1 MFKNINTETAFNR
14 AGVAC
19 LAVSAFNALTSIW
32 DRKGI
37 GITAAWAAFTVL
49 AVALDACGIKLG
61 TNASFAL
68 ACLGMGVPFMSGI
81 ALKGIAAVWC

>member
-19 LAVSAFNALTSIW
+19 LAVSA
-32 DRKGI
+32 
-37 GITAAWAAFTVL
+37 AFTVL
-49 AVALDACGIKLG
+49 AVALDACGIKMG

-68 ACLGMGVPFMSGI
+68 SCLGMGIPFVSGI

>member
-19 LAVSAFNALTSIW
+19 LAVSAV
-32 DRKGI
+32 
-37 GITAAWAAFTVL
+37 FTVL

-61 TNASFAL
+61 MNASFAL
-68 ACLGMGVPFMSGI
+68 ACLGMGIPFMSGI

>member
-1 MFKNINTETAFNR
+1 MNVVERRATDRKDFDMNTNKTNTETAFNR
-14 AGVAC
+14 AGIAC
-19 LAVSAFNALTSIW
+19 LAVS
-32 DRKGI
+32 
-37 GITAAWAAFTVL
+37 AAFTVL

-61 TNASFAL
+61 MNASFAL

>member
-1 MFKNINTETAFNR
+1 MNTNKTNTETAFNR
-14 AGVAC
+14 AGIAC
-19 LAVSAFNALTSIW
+19 LAVSAAV
-32 DRKGI
+32 
-37 GITAAWAAFTVL
+37 TVL

-61 TNASFAL
+61 MNASFAF